1 MGSSY
6 NSFDISELERTESLW
21 LCHKDSLDNIIS
33 TRSKQSSVNDLNE
46 INNGNV
52 ETKSQDHNHV
62 DKNFENKRQTIN
74 LLDFKSILKLKGIV
88 DKTFIPQPDAVAP
101 LNDEQLDDT
110 DYLSETTTSSSDFD
124 ENDLP
129 PDESDGETSEPV
141 NLKDLMIYQT
151 IRFMDYRRFSRRF
164 NGIRKP
170 VSNKKALVICLF
182 CSVLALVP
190 FVVFRKFEQ
199 YYVVSIQVKRG
210 AMAYVSSLA
219 FLGAAF
225 LLAKIQLSLPLRLPV
240 ILSYMFMFITLIVL
254 IVVRNIAKIDKYV
267 WPLLISYASVQIFLI
282 SLTKAFIYFVPILA
296 LHGQFF
302 PCTEHFNL
310 LKRSITKRKLN
321 ITISRYNDYT
331 SIWETRSCGFFMCIY
346 RTLYRLVMYI
356 KKKMNERKDIS
367 KRRDTPLF
375 GHQMRYYGKVD
386 HNNLPHG
393 YGEWL
398 EDHIY
403 GERLHGYWWHG
414 YPVGPFKSQEIGSGS
429 IFVNNRVAFMTG
441 THLEKGKR
449 RYGVSSTECSISGY
463 FFRQMPRTYFF
474 NPEYRNLKEASNRDK
489 RDVFFLLQRS
499 FENIMG
505 SSLQWCVGMLKRQ
518 FHLNKPSDESHMSIY
533 VDKLTDSLKIE
544 GHRVRPGERSNHTPD
559 ELVIKLVKYKG
570 KSKSMPPLTRNIQP
584 KTSELPL
591 YKVFTTRLIPHKQ
604 NDTSE
609 GKGNEQIKSKI
620 SMLIRDEDE
629 WENKQQM
636 FNHKIVA
643 NGWCRVRP
651 SMKNDLV
658 SETVVL
664 YIHGYNTTL
673 SEACSQMA
681 HIVSFAKLP
690 PYILPIV
697 FNWKGHSWGV
707 FSAFSYPKA
716 VKRCNNPNIVEAF
729 NLLINDLIKLG
740 IKNVHFLIHSCG
752 ARIFFNV
759 ISSAIRN
766 GLIMP
771 VLSDEF
777 LVVNPQVQNE
787 RLRMDSAILIN
798 PDYSLEKFRTEE
810 YFMLRGYCDH
820 IVMYVNNRDNCLWV
834 SEFYNRER
842 SLGKCIFEMRTSP
855 SILSKVMKKD
865 CPEEPFTMYDGR
877 ESSETGKKTKFQNS
891 YSMDEVSNDNYG
903 SMEGES
909 AGMHVDMES
918 ESQRFES
925 EGENKGPKETKLM
938 IDVNEDK
945 QDRRSTLHK
954 IFRSRPSLNKYRKTK
969 HIFWSSRSDSGP
981 QSYENKNLWLDMD
994 VIDTSMID
1002 TNVDFLKHSFYQVKR
1017 EIMDDI
1023 REVIL
1028 LHTRADHRQSRLDR
1042 RRGNV
1047 IWNHCINKCFTYI
1060 IANEQAFRTTEKE
1073 CGIFRSNKAEM
1084 GAGAAELH
1092 SHAALEAVPGGTVH
1106 EQELLRIRQHLGS
1119 IGLVWVLA
1127 MVLKT
1132 ARYVG
1137 RPHDSLDPPPLERLD
1152 RYWLNSPKFRILSA
1166 YYNSGKRPAAKIA
1179 LMTYE
1184 VRYFNRGLDHP
1195 FTMNEVKDFLFKMKE
1210 NYLIENHPGVQYP
1223 NVFRQH
1229 SNVKTPATLT
1239 VNLH

>member
-1 MGSSY
+1 MASNY
-6 NSFDISELERTESLW
+6 NSFEISELERTESLW
-21 LCHKDSLDNIIS
+21 LCHKDSLENIIS
-33 TRSKQSSVNDLNE
+33 SRSKQSSVVDDLNTT
-46 INNGNV
+46 NGRDIAQ
-52 ETKSQDHNHV
+52 KSQNHNHV
-62 DKNFENKRQTIN
+62 DKNFENKRQSIN

-88 DKTFIPQPDAVAP
+88 EKPFLPQPDAVEP
-101 LNDEQLDDT
+101 LNDQESDST
-110 DYLSETTTSSSDFD
+110 EFLSETSTSSSEFD
-124 ENDLP
+124 ETGFIME
-129 PDESDGETSEPV
+129 ESDEETSEPV
-141 NLKDLMIYQT
+141 KLTDMMIYQT

-190 FVVFRKFEQ
+190 FVVFRKFDQ
-199 YYVVSIQVKRG
+199 YYVLSIQVKRG

-219 FLGAAF
+219 FLAAAF

-240 ILSYMFMFITLIVL
+240 ILSYLFMFITLIVL
-254 IVVRNIAKIDKYV
+254 IVVRNIANIDKYV

-310 LKRSITKRKLN
+310 LKRTLNKKKLN

-346 RTLYRLVMYI
+346 RSLYRLIMYI
-356 KKKMNERKDIS
+356 KRKMNPKKEYS
-367 KRRDTPLF
+367 KNRDTPLF
-375 GHQMRYYGKVD
+375 GHQMRYYGKID
-386 HNNLPHG
+386 SNNLPHG

-414 YPVGPFKSQEIGSGS
+414 YPVGPFTSQEIGSGS
-429 IFVNNRVAFMTG
+429 IFVNNRVAFMTD
-441 THLEKGKR
+441 THLDKGKR

-474 NPEYRNLKEASNRDK
+474 NPEYRKLKEISNKNTCDL
-489 RDVFFLLQRS
+489 FCLLQRN

-518 FHLNKPSDESHMSIY
+518 FHLNKPSDQSHMSIY

-544 GHRVRPGERSNHTPD
+544 GHRVRPGEGGNHTPD

-570 KSKSMPPLTRNIQP
+570 KSKSMPAITRNSQP

-591 YKVFTTRLIPHKQ
+591 YKAFTTRFISQKHNGLIEVQENNHH
-604 NDTSE
+604 
-609 GKGNEQIKSKI
+609 QIKSKI

-643 NGWCRVRP
+643 DGWCRVRP
-651 SMKNDLV
+651 SLKNDLI

-690 PYILPIV
+690 PYILPLV

-716 VKRCNNPNIVEAF
+716 VKRCQNPNIVEAF
-729 NLLINDLIKLG
+729 NILINDLIKLG
-740 IKNVHFLIHSCG
+740 VKNVHFLVHSCG

-810 YFMLRGYCDH
+810 YFLLRGYCDL

-842 SLGKCIFEMRTSP
+842 SLGKCIFEMCTSP
-855 SILSKVMKKD
+855 SILSKVLKKD
-865 CPEEPFTMYDGR
+865 CQDEPFTMYDGG
-877 ESSETGKKTKFQNS
+877 SSSQTVKTPMFQKS
-891 YSMDEVSNDNYG
+891 YSMDESVND
-903 SMEGES
+903 SSESSDVGES
-909 AGMHVDMES
+909 TTVPMDLEL
-918 ESQRFES
+918 ESQSFEC
-925 EGENKGPKETKLM
+925 EGENKAGPKETK
-938 IDVNEDK
+938 VNIELNETK
-945 QDRRSTLHK
+945 EGRRSTLQK
-954 IFRSRPSLNKYRKTK
+954 LFRARPSLTKYRKTK
-969 HIFWSSRSDSGP
+969 NIFWSSRSDSGP

-1047 IWNHCINKCFTYI
+1047 Y
-1060 IANEQAFRTTEKE
+1060 
-1073 CGIFRSNKAEM
+1073 
-1084 GAGAAELH
+1084 
-1092 SHAALEAVPGGTVH
+1092 
-1106 EQELLRIRQHLGS
+1106 
-1119 IGLVWVLA
+1119 
-1127 MVLKT
+1127 
-1132 ARYVG
+1132 
-1137 RPHDSLDPPPLERLD
+1137 
-1152 RYWLNSPKFRILSA
+1152 
-1166 YYNSGKRPAAKIA
+1166 
-1179 LMTYE
+1179 
-1184 VRYFNRGLDHP
+1184 
-1195 FTMNEVKDFLFKMKE
+1195 
-1210 NYLIENHPGVQYP
+1210 
-1223 NVFRQH
+1223 VFR
-1229 SNVKTPATLT
+1229 VAPGDVRKLF
-1239 VNLH
+1239 